1 MFRVIPF
8 CRDRDWGLRLDGDFI
23 CVINLGVPDSRV
35 QLFSHCIIHVQGG
48 PGVMGEDLRPF
59 ILEGKEGVI

>member
-8 CRDRDWGLRLDGDFI
+8 CRGRNWGHGDFI
-23 CVINLGVPDSRV
+23 SVINLGVPDSRV
-35 QLFSHCIIHVQGG
+35 QSFSHCVIPVQGG

-59 ILEGKEGVI
+59 ILEGK